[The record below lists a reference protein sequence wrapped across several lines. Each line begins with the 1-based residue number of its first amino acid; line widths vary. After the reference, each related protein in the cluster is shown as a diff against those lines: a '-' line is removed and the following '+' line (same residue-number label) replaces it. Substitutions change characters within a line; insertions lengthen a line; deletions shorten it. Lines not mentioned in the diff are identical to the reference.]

1 MAYHPPTPADPHL
14 TSFCYIPTTIT
25 FFPKMSFCG
34 RHIFVFHMLLKV
46 SDVLLNVF
54 HTNLYLLSWLRC

>member
-25 FFPKMSFCG
+25 FFPKMSLCG
-34 RHIFVFHMLLKV
+34 RHIFVFHLLLKV
-46 SDVLLNVF
+46 F
-54 HTNLYLLSWLRC
+54 HPNLYLLFWLRC